1 MFSNSDLDVQREL
14 LIFILSSF
22 VSLSSVDE
30 SESHRGSRL
39 KRSTGFPPVTPNACV
54 KDTVR
59 SLLFDQIWSEV
70 ISILQ
75 PILTRIKENA
85 SQGDDMIVYVHVR
98 VPV

>member
-1 MFSNSDLDVQREL
+1 ML
-14 LIFILSSF
+14 LPF
-22 VSLSSVDE
+22 SSVDE

-39 KRSTGFPPVTPNACV
+39 KRSTGLPPVTPNACV

-75 PILTRIKENA
+75 PLLTRIRQNV
-85 SQGDDMIVYVHVR
+85 SQGQAVYSCIKIYHQLLHSLEI
-98 VPV
+98 